1 MWLPISSNRH
11 FKSMRRTT
19 WQTKISSCHIM
30 AEDNERQ
37 CRVMGL
43 FLKMRQGRSSVGQT
57 WETSRRGILRM
68 LTLRPVRSYYC
79 KVVPQVQFDTFD
91 EVNHTVVCI

>member
-19 WQTKISSCHIM
+19 WQRKISGCRIM
-30 AEDNERQ
+30 ADGNERQ
-37 CRVMGL
+37 VPRDGAV
-43 FLKMRQGRSSVGQT
+43 FENEAGRSSVGQT
-57 WETSRRGILRM
+57 WETSRRGILRT
-68 LTLRPVRSYYC
+68 LTLGPARSYYC
-79 KVVPQVQFDTFD
+79 KVVPQVQLDSFD